1 MTSSFKAAPEDK
13 IPFAPLGLISLAGSR
28 ELGDLVDK
36 NLVLQRRSN
45 VENGYVPLHFP
56 AYMRDSYLI
65 DHITP
70 RFASGEGKAII
81 KETVRAHDLFILADI
96 SNYSCTYKMYS
107 KDCPMSPDDH
117 FQDIKRIIAAVSGKS
132 RRITVIM
139 PLLYESRQHK
149 KSDRESLDCALA
161 LQELE
166 HLGVTNIITFDAH
179 DPRVQNAI
187 PLTGFENIQ
196 PTYQVIKA
204 LLREVPD
211 LEINKDKMIVIS
223 PDEGGMHRSLYY
235 ASMLGLDVGMFYKR
249 RDYTRIVNGRNPIV
263 SHEFLG
269 DSVEGKDVLIIDDMI
284 SSGDSVIDIAYEL
297 KNRKANRIFIATTFG
312 LFTEGTAAFDKC
324 YEEGVISRVFTTNLN
339 YRTPEVLNA
348 PWYVN
353 VDMSKFLSL
362 IIDTLNHDL
371 SISPLLNP
379 ADKINALLEK
389 YRNK

>member
-1 MTSSFKAAPEDK
+1 
-13 IPFAPLGLISLAGSR
+13 
-28 ELGDLVDK
+28 
-36 NLVLQRRSN
+36 
-45 VENGYVPLHFP
+45 
-56 AYMRDSYLI
+56 
-65 DHITP
+65 
-70 RFASGEGKAII
+70 
-81 KETVRAHDLFILADI
+81 
-96 SNYSCTYKMYS
+96 
-107 KDCPMSPDDH
+107 
-117 FQDIKRIIAAVSGKS
+117 
-132 RRITVIM
+132 M

-179 DPRVQNAI
+179 DPRVQDAI

-204 LLREVPD
+204 LLHEVPD

-371 SISPLLNP
+371 TISPLLNP
-379 ADKINALLEK
+379 TDKINALLSEYK
-389 YRNK
+389 K

>member
-13 IPFAPLGLISLAGSR
+13 IPFAPLGLISLAGSH

-204 LLREVPD
+204 LLHEVPD

-339 YRTPEVLNA
+339 YRTPDVLNA

-379 ADKINALLEK
+379 TDKINTLLEK

>member
-1 MTSSFKAAPEDK
+1 MASSFNAGAEDK
-13 IPFAPLGLISLAGSR
+13 IPFAPLGIISLVGSR

-36 NLVLQRRSN
+36 NLVQQRRYN
-45 VENGYVPLHFP
+45 VENGHVPLHFP
-56 AYMRDSYLI
+56 AYLRESYLI

-70 RFASGEGKAII
+70 RFASGEGKAILR
-81 KETVRAHDLFILADI
+81 KTVRAHDIFILADI
-96 SNYSCTYKMYS
+96 GNYSCTYKMYGR
-107 KDCPMSPDDH
+107 DCPMSPDDH
-117 FQDIKRIIAAVSGKS
+117 FQDIKRVIAAISGKS

-149 KSDRESLDCALA
+149 RSDRESLDCALA

-166 HLGVTNIITFDAH
+166 HLGVQNIITFDAH

-196 PTYQVIKA
+196 PTYQIIKA
-204 LLREVPD
+204 LLHEIPD
-211 LEINKDKMIVIS
+211 LQIDKEKMIVIS
-223 PDEGGMHRSLYY
+223 PDEGGMSRSLYF
-235 ASMLGLDVGMFYKR
+235 ASVLGLDVGLFYKR

-297 KNRKANRIFIATTFG
+297 KRRNARRIFIATTFG

-324 YEEGVISRVFTTNLN
+324 FEEGIITRVFTTNLN

-348 PWYVN
+348 PWYVS

-371 SISPLLNP
+371 SISSLLNP
-379 ADKINALLEK
+379 SDKINKLLTE
-389 YRNK
+389 YRE

>member
-13 IPFAPLGLISLAGSR
+13 IPFAPLGLISLTGSR

-65 DHITP
+65 DHVTP

-132 RRITVIM
+132 RGITVIM

-204 LLREVPD
+204 LLHEVPD

-371 SISPLLNP
+371 TISPLLNP
-379 ADKINALLEK
+379 TDKINALLSEYK
-389 YRNK
+389 K